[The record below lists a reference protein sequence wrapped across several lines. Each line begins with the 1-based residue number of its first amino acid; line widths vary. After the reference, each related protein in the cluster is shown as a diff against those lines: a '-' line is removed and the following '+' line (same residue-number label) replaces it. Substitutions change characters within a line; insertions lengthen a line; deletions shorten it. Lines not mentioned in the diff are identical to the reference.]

1 MRRPD
6 RGFNHA
12 RKGWGVF
19 LKVTEREGLWAKVR
33 NHVGVTVK
41 HPVSPVTREI
51 QSRLSDEGV
60 KQSVSVCPYCAVGCS
75 TLVYHR
81 DGRIMDIEGNPDS
94 PINAGTLCPK
104 GSATFGLHVSPYRWT
119 KVKYRRPYSDRWEDL
134 PLEKAMD
141 MIADRLKKARD
152 ETWEDKDERGK
163 KLNRSMAVASIGGAT
178 IDNEENYLITK
189 LFHSMG
195 LVRITNQ
202 ARI

>member
-1 MRRPD
+1 MFIGD
-6 RGFNHA
+6 A
-12 RKGWGVF
+12 Q
-19 LKVTEREGLWAKVR
+19 GLWNKIK
-33 NHVGVTVK
+33 NHVGVKVE
-41 HPVSPVTREI
+41 HPISPVTREI
-51 QSRLSDEGV
+51 RSRLSDEGV
-60 KQSVSVCPYCAVGCS
+60 EKTVSVCPYCAVGCS

-81 DGRIMDIEGNPDS
+81 DGRIIDIEGNPDS

-119 KVKYRRPYSDRWEDL
+119 KVKYRRPYSSQWEDL

-141 MIADRLKKARD
+141 MIADRLKKTRD

-195 LVRITNQ
+195 FVRITNQ